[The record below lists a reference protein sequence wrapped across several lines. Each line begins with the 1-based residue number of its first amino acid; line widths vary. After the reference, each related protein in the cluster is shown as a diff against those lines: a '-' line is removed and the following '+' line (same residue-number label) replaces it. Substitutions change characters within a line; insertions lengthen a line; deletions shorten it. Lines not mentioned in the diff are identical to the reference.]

1 MKKFL
6 ALFLAVIC
14 IAFVSCKKKT
24 NAEILNEEF
33 QLAQNA
39 SVNTEIKN
47 LKESLKSAKDDSER
61 AKIHT
66 NIATIE
72 AEKGDTLSAIKS
84 SQEAIKF
91 KPNDYMSHYL
101 LGKSY
106 IDSGRINDAIFELQT
121 AISLN
126 ENHSL
131 SHFELGNAYY
141 KKRQNPQA
149 AAEYKTSIS
158 LDKNLFMAHNNLG
171 VLYSLM
177 GRSGEAEAE
186 LKIVVQLKPDYATV
200 YKNLGILYDTKLNR
214 KQEAAANYK
223 KYLELMPNAPDR
235 KYVKTWISVIGG

>member
-6 ALFLAVIC
+6 VLYFVVLC
-14 IAFVSCKKKT
+14 IASVSCKKKSNT
-24 NAEILNEEF
+24 EILNEEF

-39 SVNTEIKN
+39 SVNTEIKK
-47 LKESLKSAKDDSER
+47 LKESLTTAKDDSER

-66 NIATIE
+66 NIASIE
-72 AEKGDTLSAIKS
+72 SEKGDSLSSIKS

-101 LGKSY
+101 LGKAY
-106 IDSGRINDAIFELQT
+106 IDSGRINDAIIELQT
-121 AISLN
+121 AIGLN
-126 ENHSL
+126 DKHAQ
-131 SHFELGNAYY
+131 SHFELGNAFY
-141 KKRQNPQA
+141 KKKLNAQA
-149 AAEYKTSIS
+149 AAEYRLSVS
-158 LDKNLFMAHNNLG
+158 LDNNLFMAHNNLG

-177 GRSGEAEAE
+177 GRAAEAENE

-200 YKNLGILYDTKLNR
+200 YKNLGILYDTKLGR